1 MLTQQVPLPLS
12 LSSVPQ
18 DAKDTISEA
27 EHRMQRLLKCA
38 KMKDGKWILLLLAQ
52 EYHRLKYGVCLPDW
66 SLAEAKAEWGTEP
79 Y

>member
-1 MLTQQVPLPLS
+1 
-12 LSSVPQ
+12 
-18 DAKDTISEA
+18 
-27 EHRMQRLLKCA
+27 MQRLLKCA